1 MNFFAVALR
10 FWSYLFAF
18 AVGLFAFAVGFV
30 LLISG
35 SSNFRLDMLPWFKEG
50 AAIWALLLLGL
61 LGIISSILA
70 LKGRAKPL
78 LAVFCTLALVL
89 MAYGYFL
96 SPIYRFDGSSE
107 AWSTFAATLGAL
119 GATFGALMALRKSRA

>member
-1 MNFFAVALR
+1 VNFFAAVLR

-18 AVGLFAFAVGFV
+18 AVGLSAFAVGFV

-35 SSNFRLDMLPWFKEG
+35 SANFRLDMLPWFKEG
-50 AAIWALLLLGL
+50 AALWALLVLGL
-61 LGIISSILA
+61 LGIVSSVLA
-70 LKGRAKPL
+70 IKGRAKPL

-96 SPIYRFDGSSE
+96 NPIYRFDGSAD
-107 AWSTFAATLGAL
+107 AWGTFAATLGAL
-119 GATFGALMALRKSRA
+119 GATFGALMALKKQRA

>member
-1 MNFFAVALR
+1 MNFFAAVLR

-18 AVGLFAFAVGFV
+18 AVGLLAFGVGFV

-35 SSNFRLDMLPWFKEG
+35 SSNFRLEMLPWFEG
-50 AAIWALLLLGL
+50 SSALWALLLLGL
-61 LGIISSILA
+61 FGLISAVLA
-70 LKGRAKPL
+70 FKGRAKPL

-96 SPIYRFDGSSE
+96 NPIYRFDGSSD
-107 AWSTFAATLGAL
+107 AWGTLAATFGAL
-119 GATFGALMALRKSRA
+119 GATFGALMALRKQRA